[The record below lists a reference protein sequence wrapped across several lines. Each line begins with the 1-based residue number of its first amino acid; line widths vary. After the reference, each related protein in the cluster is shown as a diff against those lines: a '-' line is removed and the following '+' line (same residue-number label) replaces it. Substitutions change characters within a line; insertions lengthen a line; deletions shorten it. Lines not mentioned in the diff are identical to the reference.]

1 MSEYAYKYCDKDC
14 PHLIEGS
21 IEGLLVAG
29 CTKYLKGLR
38 RPRKNTGDVWS
49 RLEICRE
56 ECNKE
61 SG

>member
-1 MSEYAYKYCDKDC
+1 MSEYAYKYCDPDC
-14 PHLIEGS
+14 PHLTEGS

-29 CTKYLKGLR
+29 CTKHLNALR